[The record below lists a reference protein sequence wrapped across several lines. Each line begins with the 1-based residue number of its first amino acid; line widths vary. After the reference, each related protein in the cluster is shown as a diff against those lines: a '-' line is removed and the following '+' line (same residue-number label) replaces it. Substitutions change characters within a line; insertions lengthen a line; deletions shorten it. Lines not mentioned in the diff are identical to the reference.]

1 MIVIKITESCVL
13 NNIYPTMIP
22 AELEVGEF
30 LLEDMPAV
38 HLLKVRLPVSRLLL
52 LLS

>member
-13 NNIYPTMIP
+13 NNIYPTIVQ

-30 LLEDMPAV
+30 LLENMSAIQ
-38 HLLKVRLPVSRLLL
+38 LLKVRLPVLV
-52 LLS
+52 